1 MSTSTHSVHIKSLFV
16 EDFQS
21 HEKTALDLAPQ
32 GGLTVITGHTDSGKT
47 AIVRALRLLMYN
59 QPQGSDYIR
68 VGRDRAAVAVEM
80 SDGTKV
86 ARERSRGSVNRYRI
100 TKPGETPQVLEGFG
114 GSVPVE
120 VQEATGVRVVSVGET
135 LDLALNLSE
144 QLDGPFLGKSVSG
157 PAKAKIL
164 GALAGTEEVDEA
176 QRGLGTD
183 LHRANQEEKR
193 LADTVQGLETK
204 IAEYD
209 YLPELSAKIE
219 ALDSLL
225 ITAKAAQTKLCAL
238 KTAKTSL
245 DSLNAQRI
253 GALSIL
259 ARWGGLAEAV
269 TYAQTAQSDIAMLQ
283 VFRGHK
289 AALERISDE
298 FSKWH
303 PVVYVRWAGLDAG
316 AATYEAAQAAW
327 ERTKTLAGL
336 AADLLATKQGV
347 VRCEI
352 SLARWQGLEGAQTAY
367 DGASSGAAKLQALS
381 QLRSRLGQVLTAQ
394 LEAGQAYARWRRLDD
409 AVSITAKV
417 PTTTDRLSA
426 LLKATSTLT
435 SIRQARIVAEGALSQ
450 HSKALGD
457 AQSLYADTLLQIGV
471 CPTCGSTISPDSIK
485 THIEEVA

>member
-1 MSTSTHSVHIKSLFV
+1 MSASINSIYI

-21 HEKTALDLAPQ
+21 HGKTELALAPK

-59 QPQGSDYIR
+59 APQGDAYIR
-68 VGRDRAAVAVEM
+68 VGRDRATVAVEM

-100 TKPGETPQVLEGFG
+100 TKPGESPQVLEGFG
-114 GSVPVE
+114 TSVPVE
-120 VQEATGVRVVSVGET
+120 VQEATGVRVVSIGET

-176 QRGLGTD
+176 QRTLGTD
-183 LHRANQEEKR
+183 LHRASQEENR
-193 LADTVQGLETK
+193 LKADLECLAEK

-209 YLPELSAKIE
+209 YLPELATRIE
-219 ALDSLL
+219 ALATLL
-225 ITAKAAQTKLCAL
+225 DTAKTAQTKLCAL
-238 KTAKTSL
+238 KTSKASL
-245 DSLNAQRI
+245 DGINARRV
-253 GALSIL
+253 GALGLL
-259 ARWGGLAEAV
+259 ARWGGLAGAV
-269 TYAQTAQSDIAMLQ
+269 TLAQGAQSDTTMLQ
-283 VFRGHK
+283 ALRGHK
-289 AALERISDE
+289 AALQRIGDE
-298 FSKWH
+298 FSKWY
-303 PVVYVRWAGLDAG
+303 PVAYVRWAGLEAG
-316 AATYEAAQAAW
+316 TASYEAAQAAW
-327 ERTKTLAGL
+327 GRVKVLMGLSTELAVTQAGI
-336 AADLLATKQGV
+336 G
-347 VRCEI
+347 RCHS
-352 SLARWQGLEGAQTAY
+352 SLSQWQGLDNAKTAY

-471 CPTCGSTISPDSIK
+471 CPTCGSTVSPDSIRS
-485 THIEEVA
+485 HIEEVA